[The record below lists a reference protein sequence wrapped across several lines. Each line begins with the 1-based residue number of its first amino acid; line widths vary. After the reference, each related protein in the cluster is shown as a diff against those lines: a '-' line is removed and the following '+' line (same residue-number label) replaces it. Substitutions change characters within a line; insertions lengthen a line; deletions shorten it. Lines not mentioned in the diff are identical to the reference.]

1 MKEKSPAFRL
11 FGIFGHPLSHTLS
24 PVMQEA
30 GFEKIGLKAFYSAFD
45 LEPQAF
51 RKTCRAL
58 SSLILD
64 GFNVT
69 VPYKQTVMPH
79 LDHLSSEAKAVGAV
93 NTVYKKSGRWTGT
106 NTDVYGFGT
115 SLTKDGKFHPR
126 GKSAVVFGAGGA
138 ARAVL
143 YALAE
148 KRICSISIVNRNS
161 SRAEKL
167 VQEFGKRFPR
177 TKFSA
182 VKNAEDV
189 KEILVCAD
197 LAVNATSLGL
207 NAKDPQVI
215 AEKLIPRA
223 DRKAKLFF
231 DLIYHAAET
240 PFMKAAKKKGHR
252 VLGGKGMLL
261 FQGVK
266 AFELWTGKKA
276 PEAEM
281 RKALDAAIQERSR

>member
-1 MKEKSPAFRL
+1 
-11 FGIFGHPLSHTLS
+11 
-24 PVMQEA
+24 MQEA
-30 GFEKIGLKAFYSAFD
+30 GFEKVRLKAFYSAFD
-45 LEPQAF
+45 LEPKAF

-58 SSLILD
+58 PSLILD

-69 VPYKQTVMPH
+69 VPYKQTVMAY
-79 LDHLSSEAKAVGAV
+79 LDHLSAEAKAVGAV
-93 NTVYKKSGRWTGT
+93 NTVYKKNGRWTGT

-115 SLTKDGKFHPR
+115 SLAKDGKFNPR
-126 GKSAVVFGAGGA
+126 GKNAVVFGAGGA

-148 KRICSISIVNRNS
+148 KGIRSVALVNRNAA
-161 SRAEKL
+161 RAEKL
-167 VQEFGKRFPR
+167 AGEFGKRFSR
-177 TKFSA
+177 TAFSA
-182 VKNAEDV
+182 VKNAEFIQAMLDR
-189 KEILVCAD
+189 AD

-207 NAKDPQVI
+207 SSKDPQVV
-215 AEKLIPRA
+215 AEKWIPRA
-223 DRKAKLFF
+223 GRKPKLFF

-261 FQGVK
+261 FQGIK

-276 PEAEM
+276 PEPVM
-281 RKALDAAIQERSR
+281 RKALDHAIRERSR